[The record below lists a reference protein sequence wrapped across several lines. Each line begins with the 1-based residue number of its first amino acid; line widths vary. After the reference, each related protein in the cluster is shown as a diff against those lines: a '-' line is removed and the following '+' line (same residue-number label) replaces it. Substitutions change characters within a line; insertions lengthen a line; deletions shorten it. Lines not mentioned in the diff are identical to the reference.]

1 MNPPHYKKKKKPV
14 TGVSISAAQKTR
26 KDQATAKTKTTRRD
40 VRKDGR
46 TQRRTGPPKGIS
58 KKAPPKEISK
68 KAKIE
73 YGNKLADDAFV
84 SERGYIGFRENG
96 LYNDYNSKGFMID
109 NYKNTGYY
117 GEQRYEMHMEVLLIL
132 LSVSFII
139 ALCCC
144 IMAIMGA
151 LGIYIWNVRKDKR
164 TEEVVDHIC

>member
-1 MNPPHYKKKKKPV
+1 MSSGFGQTSRFKIKKKASHWYSWCKHKCCTKKRTSNCKPKKNKKRGKKKKKEEN
-14 TGVSISAAQKTR
+14 QKS
-26 KDQATAKTKTTRRD
+26 KPSKKQTKT
-40 VRKDGR
+40 
-46 TQRRTGPPKGIS
+46 
-58 KKAPPKEISK
+58 SK

-73 YGNKLADDAFV
+73 YGNKSADDAFV
-84 SERGYIGFRENG
+84 SERGYIG

-109 NYKNTGYY
+109 HYKNTGYY